1 MAGCLDFP
9 PTIAISQ
16 ENLFYKVSTP
26 GCIVIATENEPTQ
39 GNLWC
44 RDKLR
49 RAEAMGRK
57 PGKRLLE
64 SSQWYAEV
72 WAMLMPMRRRKMNGE
87 GRAGLIV
94 YTETLSLASGAPDN
108 LMLLWGGM
116 SITLQHWPKELLI
129 ANCVQDDHESN
140 WGLYV
145 RTTTTKHL
153 HHTVKLLSIQIIEIQ
168 VLVAAQTLGVLTCQ
182 VWRWRGS
189 SHSLELRLRSPAV
202 LFPLTVQCMETV
214 LPPGIRAWVEQ
225 LWELELTQNWRKSL
239 QRLLRVFGTWAVSD
253 RKDWEKACYRKK
265 NGWNSTMCW
274 IGISRLEV
282 AWKSLED

>member
-1 MAGCLDFP
+1 
-9 PTIAISQ
+9 
-16 ENLFYKVSTP
+16 
-26 GCIVIATENEPTQ
+26 
-39 GNLWC
+39 
-44 RDKLR
+44 
-49 RAEAMGRK
+49 MGRK

-140 WGLYV
+140 WGLHV

-153 HHTVKLLSIQIIEIQ
+153 HHTVKLLSIQIIETQ
-168 VLVAAQTLGVLTCQ
+168 VLVASRAAAQTLGVLTCQ

-189 SHSLELRLRSPAV
+189 SHSLELGLRSPAV
-202 LFPLTVQCMETV
+202 LPLS
-214 LPPGIRAWVEQ
+214 LSSAWRLCCHRVSG
-225 LWELELTQNWRKSL
+225 LESSSSESWNLHKTE
-239 QRLLRVFGTWAVSD
+239 G
-253 RKDWEKACYRKK
+253 KACSVSWEYLVPEPCLIGKIEKRHATGKK
-265 NGWNSTMCW
+265 MDETQLCVGSVSA
-274 IGISRLEV
+274 G
-282 AWKSLED
+282 